1 MRLHGG
7 LYSVGENVYIN
18 IGVNITDPAYVR
30 IANNCTLSA
39 CTLLGHDGVTRVLN
53 NAYDKKLDSV
63 GKIDIKDNC
72 FVGHGAIVMPGVTI
86 GPNSIVAAGALIT
99 KDVQPGMVVG
109 GVPAKVICT
118 TEELVMR
125 LEKRTEKYPWNDMIK
140 RRKGAFDPEMEPELI
155 AMRAKYFYGE

>member
-1 MRLHGG
+1 M
-7 LYSVGENVYIN
+7 
-18 IGVNITDPAYVR
+18 
-30 IANNCTLSA
+30 
-39 CTLLGHDGVTRVLN
+39 N